1 MTAVVVPETST
12 EAIATGRLHVSQVLR
27 RPVPLIALIVIL
39 LITVAVILAPLIA
52 PYDPLAQ
59 DLDNILA
66 GPSAAHLLGTDELG
80 RDIYSRLLYGGQPA
94 LLGVLVASV
103 VFAVFGLILGI
114 LAGYLGG
121 WTDRVIGSV
130 LDVLMSLPAIVV
142 ILAVLAIFSQSIVA
156 AMFVLGLL
164 SSANLARVTRSMC
177 LALREELFVSAATV
191 SGIGPVRIMFRH
203 VLPSLIGLMV
213 VQVALFAGIALAVQT
228 GLGFLGLATPPPA
241 PSWGGMVGE
250 AAQTMSQSGF
260 FLFVTGAVI
269 AVMTLAFGLLGDGIR
284 DLNADLKGRSSGA
297 SKILLHAADGG
308 QPVSPEGIVVEVRDY
323 SVAFS
328 TPSGE
333 KKIVDRISFEVERG
347 QIFGIVGESGSG
359 KTVTALSLLG
369 LLPQNGTVTNGHAW
383 LDGQD
388 LATMS
393 EKQYERIRGKEI
405 GLVSQEPMVA
415 LDPLFTI
422 GSQLSE
428 VVSRIGDVPRR
439 EVRATVVALLE
450 SVKLPEPERLMQKY
464 PHELSGGMVQ
474 RVAIAMALA
483 GSPTLLLADEPTTAL
498 DVTVQAG
505 ILDLLRELRDSRGM
519 TVLLVTHDLG
529 VVAEIC
535 DSAIV
540 MSQGRIVDSGSIDH
554 IFYDSDH
561 PYTRALIA
569 STPTLEDGAA

>member
-1 MTAVVVPETST
+1 MTSAAAPDAGADAPST
-12 EAIATGRLHVSQVLR
+12 ARLTLGQVLR
-27 RPVPLIALIVIL
+27 RPVPLIALIVIVV
-39 LITVAVILAPLIA
+39 ITGAVVLAPLIA

-59 DLDNILA
+59 DLDAILI
-66 GPSAAHLLGTDELG
+66 GPSPEHLLGTDQLG
-80 RDIYSRLLYGGQPA
+80 RDIYSRLLFGGQPA
-94 LLGVLVASV
+94 LLGVLVAGV
-103 VFAVFGLILGI
+103 VFAVFGLVLGL

-121 WTDRVIGSV
+121 WTDRVIGGV

-164 SSANLARVTRSMC
+164 SSANLARVTRSTC

-203 VLPSLIGLMV
+203 VLPALVGLTI

-250 AAQTMSQSGF
+250 AAQVMSQSGF
-260 FLFVTGAVI
+260 FLFITGAVI

-297 SKILLHAADGG
+297 TKRPVRETDDLRARASEDVLL
-308 QPVSPEGIVVEVRDY
+308 EVRGY

-328 TPSGE
+328 SPSGA
-333 KKIVDRISFEVERG
+333 KTIVDQISFDVRRG
-347 QIFGIVGESGSG
+347 QIFGLVGESGSG
-359 KTVTALSLLG
+359 KTVTALTLLG
-369 LLPQNGTVTNGHAW
+369 LLPPNGAVTGGHAW
-383 LDGQD
+383 LDGRD
-388 LATMS
+388 LATLT
-393 EKQYERIRGKEI
+393 EKQYEGVRGTEI

-428 VVSRIGDVPRR
+428 VVRRIGDVPRR
-439 EVRATVVALLE
+439 EVRSTVIALLE
-450 SVKLPEPERLMQKY
+450 SVKLPEPAMLMRKY
-464 PHELSGGMVQ
+464 PHELSGGMIQ

-483 GSPTLLLADEPTTAL
+483 GSPKLLLADEPTTAL

-519 TVLLVTHDLG
+519 TVILVTHDLG

-535 DSAIV
+535 DAAIV
-540 MSQGRIVDSGSIDH
+540 MSQGKIVDSGSIDH
-554 IFYDSDH
+554 IFYDSEH

-569 STPTLEDGAA
+569 STPSLEESAA

>member
-1 MTAVVVPETST
+1 MTSVAVPESAD
-12 EAIATGRLHVSQVLR
+12 EAISTGRLRVGQVLR
-27 RPVPLIALIVIL
+27 RPVPLIALLIIVV
-39 LITVAVILAPLIA
+39 ITGAVIFAPVIA
-52 PYDPLAQ
+52 PYNPLAQ
-59 DLDNILA
+59 DLGDILA
-66 GPSAAHLLGTDELG
+66 GPSAAHILGTDELG

-94 LLGVLVASV
+94 LLGVLVASL
-103 VFAVFGLILGI
+103 VFAVFGLVLGI

-121 WTDRVIGSV
+121 WTDRIIGGV
-130 LDVLMSLPAIVV
+130 LDVLMSLPGIVV

-164 SSANLARVTRSMC
+164 SSANLARVTRSTC

-191 SGIGPVRIMFRH
+191 SGIGPFRIMFRH
-203 VLPSLIGLMV
+203 VFPALVGLMV

-250 AAQTMSQSGF
+250 AAQVMSQSGF
-260 FLFVTGAVI
+260 FLFITGAVI

-297 SKILLHAADGG
+297 TKRLGRSADDLR
-308 QPVSPEGIVVEVRDY
+308 PVGRAEVVLEVRDY

-328 TPSGE
+328 APSGP
-333 KKIVDRISFEVERG
+333 KTIVDHISFEVERG

-369 LLPQNGTVTNGHAW
+369 LLPANGAVTAGHAW
-383 LDGQD
+383 LGGED

-393 EKQYERIRGKEI
+393 ERQYESVRGKEI

-428 VVSRIGDVPRR
+428 VVRRIGDVPRR
-439 EVRATVVALLE
+439 DVRAKVIALLD
-450 SVKLPEPERLMQKY
+450 SVKLPKPALLMNKY

-505 ILDLLRELRDSRGM
+505 ILDLLGELRDSRGM

-535 DSAIV
+535 DAAIV
-540 MSQGRIVDSGSIDH
+540 MSQGQIVDSGSIDH
-554 IFYDSDH
+554 IFYDSEH

-569 STPTLEDGAA
+569 STPSLERSTE